1 MDSQDRDRRWLDS
14 SQPSR
19 SDFAHTRHLKDD
31 LLLLSTLVHEE
42 YHWHADDTFAAI
54 TEFKAKFPILQA
66 GGLDGPQDE
75 ESSYLRVIVCY
86 AEQKM
91 KALVETERVS

>member
-1 MDSQDRDRRWLDS
+1 M
-14 SQPSR
+14 
-19 SDFAHTRHLKDD
+19 
-31 LLLLSTLVHEE
+31 VHEE
-42 YHWHADDTFAAI
+42 YHWFETAHADDTFAVIA
-54 TEFKAKFPILQA
+54 EFKAKFPVLQA